1 MGWALTRNQDV
12 VVQVATAV
20 GPEVVL
26 EVDQGQAI
34 GGQPVKTKT
43 CVATHQVVC
52 WVLSPLNLM
61 VTLELLGL
69 KQSLILRL

>member
-34 GGQPVKTKT
+34 GGQPEKTKI
-43 CVATHQVVC
+43 
-52 WVLSPLNLM
+52 S
-61 VTLELLGL
+61 
-69 KQSLILRL
+69 